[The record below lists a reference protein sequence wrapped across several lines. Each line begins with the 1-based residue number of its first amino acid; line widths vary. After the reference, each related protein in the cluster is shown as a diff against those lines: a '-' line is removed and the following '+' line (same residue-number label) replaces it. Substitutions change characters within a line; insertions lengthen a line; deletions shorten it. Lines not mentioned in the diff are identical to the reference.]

1 MLKVGAHWVSP
12 MSACDVGCFPSWYE
26 PWGYTPQESAAWAVP
41 TITTDLS
48 GFGMWARTQLQE
60 GAVTPKGVC
69 VMPRR
74 GMNFEQSATVLHEH
88 LIRAATCAVDDL
100 PQWRAEARALA
111 EKSSWQFFFENYV
124 RAFEIAFKKASTRI
138 NCDCGHEQTRGSHK
152 ICRPGFHNAGF
163 RFPFWL

>member
-1 MLKVGAHWVSP
+1 MPAL
-12 MSACDVGCFPSWYE
+12 CLCFNIHEPYQFRRYTVFDMGQSSVYE
-26 PWGYTPQESAAWAVP
+26 DDDRNCET
-41 TITTDLS
+41 
-48 GFGMWARTQLQE
+48 
-60 GAVTPKGVC
+60 
-69 VMPRR
+69 MPRR

-138 NCDCGHEQTRGSHK
+138 NCDCGHDYSL
-152 ICRPGFHNAGF
+152 AV
-163 RFPFWL
+163 